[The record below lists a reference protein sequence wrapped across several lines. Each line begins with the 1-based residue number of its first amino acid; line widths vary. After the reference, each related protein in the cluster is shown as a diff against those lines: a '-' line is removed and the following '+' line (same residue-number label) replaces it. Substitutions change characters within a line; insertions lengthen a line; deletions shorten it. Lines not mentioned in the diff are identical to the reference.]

1 MKKHKRKPACP
12 QKSLPTKTVLLRA
25 ACCLSWLFPFAV
37 FLAYHILAVEEET
50 ALVVPGYLGC
60 FFLGFSLFYCVGT
73 SKLAQLFKHGFSW
86 KIFLPPF
93 IIGALLTAASLALT
107 LVPQIYARFSQ
118 KVVSDYFF
126 LWLVLLVLG
135 ISYALFRPNVKVLLR
150 RAEMRKADINQL
162 TKGGKNFWWYDA
174 VQKACSLGWLYYANK
189 GFTIGFAGTVA
200 LQLLLGW
207 WRPAQRMLGALAAA
221 ELICCSAMLF
231 WAGWHTDFSLFERQR
246 KRFEPSGLICFLIY
260 CGFLLWVAVRVIIM
274 VVL

>member
-12 QKSLPTKTVLLRA
+12 QKSLPAKTVLLRA

-86 KIFLPPF
+86 KIFLPPV

-107 LVPQIYARFSQ
+107 LVPQIYARFPQ

-162 TKGGKNFWWYDA
+162 TKGGDTLWCK
-174 VQKACSLGWLYYANK
+174 VPMSSL
-189 GFTIGFAGTVA
+189 
-200 LQLLLGW
+200 
-207 WRPAQRMLGALAAA
+207 LAARVGKISGGMMLCKKCVRWVGCITQTRA
-221 ELICCSAMLF
+221 LPSVLREQSRSNFFSAGGVRRKECS
-231 WAGWHTDFSLFERQR
+231 
-246 KRFEPSGLICFLIY
+246 
-260 CGFLLWVAVRVIIM
+260 VR
-274 VVL
+274 LQQQN